1 MNDSVP
7 YNTMGNPGHH
17 PAGDNTGQI
26 PYGYPQPHIIDMFF
40 PGFSLFSTA
49 LKNYT
54 SIDLNIYIPVLMI
67 LGILIYCWQYLET
80 WFWVELDAHFMSS
93 ADIRIDDE
101 MYNMVMAWV
110 AEQPFAQR
118 SRRFVA
124 NTNLNSRMWF
134 MWQFDDDEDAEET
147 DDDFEIDEEG
157 NPLPKKASEKEKKVR
172 FTPSFGTHYFWYKR
186 RLLQFRRFQSAAM
199 TVSAVSE
206 REEISISSFGRNPR
220 ILKELLDECRE
231 AFMKN
236 DENRTIIYRGGSKAG
251 SMGEPGWTRLVSRI
265 SRPFSTVVLDEAVKQ
280 KIIADMKDYLHP
292 FTRRWY
298 SNRGIPYRRGYL
310 LHGPPGTGKSSLSF
324 AIAGYF
330 KLKIYIVSLNSG
342 SMNEE
347 NLSSLFAELPKKC
360 VVLLEDIDTAGLTHT
375 RDDEE
380 DGEDEDEDVAPKSP
394 LTKATKTLEAIAK
407 KSGAKEQAGKI
418 SLSALLNVIDG
429 VASQE
434 GRILIMTTNHI
445 EKLDEALIRPGRV
458 DMTVHFDLASKD
470 NMEQIF
476 KGIYATLEGD
486 YPEPKGSESGAS
498 DSGSVKSGSSRGR
511 SPGSVA
517 SVSRKGMHKKKPR
530 TASKERRVQ
539 AELDRIIAAE
549 EEQRRLEDEER
560 VAKLAK
566 LFSEKVPEG
575 KFSPAEI
582 QGYLLKHKRSAE
594 DAVEGVEQWVKEREE
609 EKERAK
615 LKESEEKEKREKEKA
630 KLESEI
636 KKLKKEKEE
645 AEKDDGEEGATEKA
659 IQEVETI
666 KEKTEMVKR
675 DVEALK
681 EEVLDGMDKK
691 IQKMQVVG
699 IKLKDIEMANAK
711 KATEKLDD
719 VEMVEY
725 AESGSQTD
733 PDEILV

>member
-1 MNDSVP
+1 
-7 YNTMGNPGHH
+7 
-17 PAGDNTGQI
+17 
-26 PYGYPQPHIIDMFF
+26 
-40 PGFSLFSTA
+40 
-49 LKNYT
+49 
-54 SIDLNIYIPVLMI
+54 
-67 LGILIYCWQYLET
+67 
-80 WFWVELDAHFMSS
+80 MSS
-93 ADIRIDDE
+93 ADIRVDDE

-110 AEQPFAQR
+110 SDQPFAQR

-134 MWQFDDDEDAEET
+134 MWRFDDDEEEEM
-147 DDDFEIDEEG
+147 DDNDDFEIDEEG
-157 NPLPKKASEKEKKVR
+157 NPIPKKASEKEKKVR

-186 RLLQFRRFQSAAM
+186 RLLQFRRSQSS
-199 TVSAVSE
+199 VQSNSALSE
-206 REEISISSFGRNPR
+206 REEISLSSFGRNPQ
-220 ILKELLDECRE
+220 ILKELLDECRQ
-231 AFMKN
+231 AFVKN

-265 SRPFSTVVLDEAVKQ
+265 SRPFSTVVLDEVVKQ

-347 NLSSLFAELPKKC
+347 NLSTLFAELPKQC

-375 RDDEE
+375 RDD
-380 DGEDEDEDVAPKSP
+380 DDSDEDDENAGPQSP
-394 LTKATKTLEAIAK
+394 LTKATKTLETMAK
-407 KSGAKEQAGKI
+407 KNGSNEQSGKV

-458 DMTVHFDLASKD
+458 DMTVHFDLASKE

-476 KGIYATLEGD
+476 RGIYATLEGD
-486 YPEPKGSESGAS
+486 YPEPKASDSGAS
-498 DSGSVKSGSSRGR
+498 DSGSLKSGSSRGR
-511 SPGSVA
+511 VPDNA
-517 SVSRKGMHKKKPR
+517 VSTCMKGMHKKKARSP
-530 TASKERRVQ
+530 SKERRVQ

-549 EEQRRLEDEER
+549 EEQRKVEDEER
-560 VAKLAK
+560 VARLAK

-575 KFSPAEI
+575 KFSPAEV
-582 QGYLLKHKRSAE
+582 QGYLLRHKRNAE
-594 DAVEGVEQWVKEREE
+594 DAVEGAEQWVKEREE

-615 LKESEEKEKREKEKA
+615 LKEGEEREKREKEKV
-630 KLESEI
+630 KLEKEI
-636 KKLKKEKEE
+636 EKLKKEKGE
-645 AEKDDGEEGATEKA
+645 AEKDNSEEENTDKVTK
-659 IQEVETI
+659 EVETI
-666 KEKTEMVKR
+666 KEKTEIVKKE
-675 DVEALK
+675 VEALK
-681 EEVLDGMDKK
+681 EEVLDGMEKQIKK
-691 IQKMQVVG
+691 MEVAG
-699 IKLKDIEMANAK
+699 IKLKDIEMAKGK
-711 KATEKLDD
+711 KATEKAN

-725 AESGSQTD
+725 AESGSQTGL
-733 PDEILV
+733 DEIRV

>member
-1 MNDSVP
+1 MNGSVP
-7 YNTMGNPGHH
+7 HNTMGDSGHH
-17 PAGDNTGQI
+17 SAGDHTAQTLH
-26 PYGYPQPHIIDMFF
+26 GYPQPHIIDMFF

-54 SIDLNIYIPVLMI
+54 TIDLNIYIPVLMI
-67 LGILIYCWQYLET
+67 IGILIYCWQYLET
-80 WFWVELDAHFMSS
+80 WFWIELDAHFMSS
-93 ADIRIDDE
+93 ADIRVDDE

-110 AEQPFAQR
+110 AEQTFAQR

-124 NTNLNSRMWF
+124 STNLNSRMWF
-134 MWQFDDDEDAEET
+134 IWNDQEEEEKVD
-147 DDDFEIDEEG
+147 DDDFEVDEEG
-157 NPLPKKASEKEKKVR
+157 NPIPKKTSEKEKKVR

-186 RLLQFRRFQSAAM
+186 RLLQFRRSQSAIQSNS
-199 TVSAVSE
+199 TLSE
-206 REEISISSFGRNPR
+206 REEICLSSFGRNPR
-220 ILKELLDECRE
+220 ILKELLGECRQ
-231 AFMKN
+231 AFVKN
-236 DENRTIIYRGGSKAG
+236 DENRTIIYRGGSKTG
-251 SMGEPGWTRLVSRI
+251 GEPDWTRLVSRI
-265 SRPFSTVVLDEAVKQ
+265 SRPFSTVVLDEVVKQ
-280 KIIADMKDYLHP
+280 KVIADMKDYLHP

-347 NLSSLFAELPKKC
+347 NLTMLFGELPKQC

-375 RDDEE
+375 RDD
-380 DGEDEDEDVAPKSP
+380 DNDDDDYDEDVGPKSP
-394 LTKATKTLEAIAK
+394 LSKATKTLEAMAK
-407 KSGAKEQAGKI
+407 KNGSKEQSGKI

-458 DMTVHFDLASKD
+458 DMTIHFDLANKD

-476 KGIYATLEGD
+476 RGIYATLEGD
-486 YPEPKGSESGAS
+486 YPEPKGSDSSAS
-498 DSGSVKSGSSRGR
+498 DSGSVNSGSSRGR
-511 SPGSVA
+511 SPA
-517 SVSRKGMHKKKPR
+517 SRKGMHKKKPR
-530 TASKERRVQ
+530 SASKERRVQ
-539 AELDRIIAAE
+539 VELDRIIAAE
-549 EEQRRLEDEER
+549 DEQRRIEEEER
-560 VAKLAK
+560 VAKFAK

-594 DAVEGVEQWVKEREE
+594 DAVEGAERWVKEREE

-615 LKESEEKEKREKEKA
+615 LKENEEREKRAKEKA
-630 KLESEI
+630 KLELEI
-636 KKLKKEKEE
+636 EKLKKEKGEI
-645 AEKDDGEEGATEKA
+645 EKDDDEGEDTDKVVK
-659 IQEVETI
+659 EVKTI
-666 KEKTEMVKR
+666 KEKTEIVMKE
-675 DVEALK
+675 VETLK
-681 EEVLDGMDKK
+681 EEVLDGMGEN
-691 IQKMQVVG
+691 IQKMEVAG
-699 IKLKDIEMANAK
+699 IKLKDIEMAK
-711 KATEKLDD
+711 GEKATEKVNVDTF
-719 VEMVEY
+719 EY

>member
-1 MNDSVP
+1 MNGSVP
-7 YNTMGNPGHH
+7 HDTMGNPGHH
-17 PAGDNTGQI
+17 AAGDNIGQT

-54 SIDLNIYIPVLMI
+54 AIDLNIYIPVLMI
-67 LGILIYCWQYLET
+67 LGILIFCWQYIER
-80 WFWVELDAHFMSS
+80 WFWIELDAHFMSS
-93 ADIRIDDE
+93 ADIRVDDE

-110 AEQPFAQR
+110 SEQPFAQR

-134 MWQFDDDEDAEET
+134 MWQFENDEGEEEN
-147 DDDFEIDEEG
+147 DDDFELDEEG
-157 NPLPKKASEKEKKVR
+157 NPIPKKASEKEKKVR

-186 RLLQFRRFQSAAM
+186 RLLQFRRSQSAPLSN
-199 TVSAVSE
+199 SAVSE
-206 REEISISSFGRNPR
+206 REEISLSSFGRNPR
-220 ILKELLDECRE
+220 ILKELLDECRQ
-231 AFMKN
+231 AFVKN
-236 DENRTIIYRGGSKAG
+236 DANRTIIYRGGSKSG
-251 SMGEPGWTRLVSRI
+251 SVGEPGWTRLVSRI

-280 KIIADMKDYLHP
+280 KVIADMKDYLHP

-342 SMNEE
+342 SMNEDT
-347 NLSSLFAELPKKC
+347 LSTLFAELPKQC
-360 VVLLEDIDTAGLTHT
+360 VVLLEDVDTAGLTHT
-375 RDDEE
+375 RDEDNEDDDYEE
-380 DGEDEDEDVAPKSP
+380 FAPKSP
-394 LTKATKTLEAIAK
+394 LTKATKTLEAMAK
-407 KSGAKEQAGKI
+407 KNSNKEGSGKI

-458 DMTVHFDLASKD
+458 DMTVHFDLATKD
-470 NMEQIF
+470 NMEQVF
-476 KGIYATLEGD
+476 RGIYATLEGD
-486 YPEPKGSESGAS
+486 YPEPKGSESGYS
-498 DSGSVKSGSSRGR
+498 DSGSVKSGASRGR
-511 SPGSVA
+511 SSGSG
-517 SVSRKGMHKKKPR
+517 VSSSRRGMHKKKP
-530 TASKERRVQ
+530 TSASRERRVQ

-549 EEQRRLEDEER
+549 EEQRRVEDEER

-594 DAVEGVEQWVKEREE
+594 DAVEGAGQWVKEREE

-615 LKESEEKEKREKEKA
+615 LKESEDREKREKEKA
-630 KLESEI
+630 KLELKIE
-636 KKLKKEKEE
+636 KLKKEKQE
-645 AEKDDGEEGATEKA
+645 AEEDEEDDDEEGG
-659 IQEVETI
+659 I
-666 KEKTEMVKR
+666 
-675 DVEALK
+675 
-681 EEVLDGMDKK
+681 DK
-691 IQKMQVVG
+691 M
-699 IKLKDIEMANAK
+699 
-711 KATEKLDD
+711 
-719 VEMVEY
+719 
-725 AESGSQTD
+725 
-733 PDEILV
+733 

>member
-1 MNDSVP
+1 MNGSVP
-7 YNTMGNPGHH
+7 HNTMGNPGHH
-17 PAGDNTGQI
+17 TARDNIGQI

-54 SIDLNIYIPVLMI
+54 AIDLNIYIPVLMI
-67 LGILIYCWQYLET
+67 LGILIFCWQYIET
-80 WFWVELDAHFMSS
+80 WFWIELDAHFMSS
-93 ADIRIDDE
+93 ADIRVDDE

-110 AEQPFAQR
+110 SEQPFAQR

-134 MWQFDDDEDAEET
+134 MWQFENDEEEEEN
-147 DDDFEIDEEG
+147 DDDFELDEEG
-157 NPLPKKASEKEKKVR
+157 NPIPKKASEKEKKVR

-186 RLLQFRRFQSAAM
+186 RLLQFRRSQGAPLSN
-199 TVSAVSE
+199 SAVSE
-206 REEISISSFGRNPR
+206 REEISLSSFGRNPR
-220 ILKELLDECRE
+220 ILKELLDECRQ
-231 AFMKN
+231 AFVKN
-236 DENRTIIYRGGSKAG
+236 DENRTIIYRGGSKSG

-280 KIIADMKDYLHP
+280 KVIADMKDYLHP

-347 NLSSLFAELPKKC
+347 TLSTLFAELPKQC

-375 RDDEE
+375 RDEDNEDDDCEE
-380 DGEDEDEDVAPKSP
+380 FGPKSP
-394 LTKATKTLEAIAK
+394 LTKATKTLEAMAK
-407 KSGAKEQAGKI
+407 KNSNKEESGKI

-458 DMTVHFDLASKD
+458 DMTVHFDLATKD

-476 KGIYATLEGD
+476 RGIYATLEGD
-486 YPEPKGSESGAS
+486 YPEPKGSESGYS
-498 DSGSVKSGSSRGR
+498 DSGSVKSGTLRGR
-511 SPGSVA
+511 SSGSE
-517 SVSRKGMHKKKPR
+517 VSSSRRGMYKKKP
-530 TASKERRVQ
+530 TSASRERRVQ

-549 EEQRRLEDEER
+549 EEQRRVEDEER

-594 DAVEGVEQWVKEREE
+594 DAVEGAEQWVKEREE
-609 EKERAK
+609 EKERVK
-615 LKESEEKEKREKEKA
+615 LKESEDREKREKEKA
-630 KLESEI
+630 NLELEI
-636 KKLKKEKEE
+636 EKLKKEKQE
-645 AEKDDGEEGATEKA
+645 AEKDEDEEGGIDKVLN
-659 IQEVETI
+659 EVETI
-666 KEKTEMVKR
+666 KERNEIIK
-675 DVEALK
+675 K
-681 EEVLDGMDKK
+681 EVDNFKKEVLVGMEKK
-691 IQKMQVVG
+691 FQKMEVEG
-699 IKLKDIEMANAK
+699 IKLKGIERANEK
-711 KATEKLDD
+711 KATEKSKG
-719 VEMVEY
+719 EMVEY

-733 PDEILV
+733 PGEILV